1 MKLPNADRAIVDI
14 VKLRDYC
21 LNPQH
26 PYGRHKARVFRAAL
40 GFDQNRAE
48 ELRQILQQIAST
60 HEAQLGEKDD
70 FGQRYVIDFALTAAA
85 GPVDVRS
92 CWIIRNGEEVARL
105 TSCFVLPKSQATT

>member
-1 MKLPNADRAIVDI
+1 LNLPNADRAIVDI

-40 GFDQNRAE
+40 GFDQSRAE
-48 ELRQILQQIAST
+48 ELRQIFLQIAPT
-60 HEAQLGEKDD
+60 HDAALGEKDD

-85 GPVDVRS
+85 ARVDVRS
-92 CWIIRNGEEVARL
+92 CWIIRTGEDAPRL
-105 TSCFVLPKSQATT
+105 TSCFVLPEGQATT